1 MNHLASRPQGIP
13 NIPSLSLP
21 HQRGGGTIGNPVAR
35 LQGIIERQKQPLHS
49 CKFRKIHEHYHGLI
63 ITCRIFM
70 IEFNM
75 RILTL
80 TQSTTAAAVREAISI
95 LKDGGLIAYPTESF
109 YALGVMATDKEAVSR
124 LFRLKKRPPEK
135 PLPVIVGNIETLETI
150 IKSMP
155 DQAIALIKK
164 YWPGPLNIIFEAK
177 DHIPLMLTGGSHRI
191 AVRIPGD
198 KTAFNLAIASKL
210 PITATSANPSA
221 LPPAKN
227 ANEVKNYFDGEID
240 LIIDNGE
247 TAGGKPSTIVD
258 ATTVPFR
265 ILREGCIRLEC

>member
-1 MNHLASRPQGIP
+1 
-13 NIPSLSLP
+13 
-21 HQRGGGTIGNPVAR
+21 
-35 LQGIIERQKQPLHS
+35 
-49 CKFRKIHEHYHGLI
+49 
-63 ITCRIFM
+63 M

-75 RILTL
+75 RLLTL

-109 YALGVMATDKEAVSR
+109 YALGVMATDEEAVLR

-135 PLPVIVGNIETLETI
+135 PLPVIVGDIETLETI
-150 IKSMP
+150 VKSIP
-155 DQAIALIKK
+155 DQAMTLIEK
-164 YWPGPLNIIFEAK
+164 YWPGPLNIIFEAN
-177 DHIPLMLTGGSHRI
+177 DHIPLTLTGGSQKI

-198 KTAFNLAIASKL
+198 KTAFNLARVSKL

-247 TAGGKPSTIVD
+247 TPGGKPSTIVD
-258 ATTVPFR
+258 ATAVPFR
-265 ILREGCIRLEC
+265 VLREGSIRLKC

>member
-1 MNHLASRPQGIP
+1 
-13 NIPSLSLP
+13 
-21 HQRGGGTIGNPVAR
+21 
-35 LQGIIERQKQPLHS
+35 
-49 CKFRKIHEHYHGLI
+49 
-63 ITCRIFM
+63 M

-75 RILTL
+75 RLLTL

-109 YALGVMATDKEAVSR
+109 YALGVMATDEEAVKR

-135 PLPVIVGNIETLETI
+135 PLPVIVGDIETLKTI
-150 IKSMP
+150 VKSIP
-155 DQAIALIKK
+155 DQAMTLIEK

-177 DHIPLMLTGGSHRI
+177 NHIPLTLTGGSHRI

-198 KTAFNLAIASKL
+198 KTAFNIARASKL

-221 LPPAKN
+221 MPPAKN
-227 ANEVKNYFDGEID
+227 ANEVKNYFGAELD

-247 TAGGKPSTIVD
+247 TPGGKPSTIVD
-258 ATTVPFR
+258 ITVTPP
-265 ILREGCIRLEC
+265 IIIREGSVLLDDI